1 MGVEEKEEVVVDVVV
16 SVGAFEVGIVTSLT
30 GSLTGAVGELG
41 DLIGP
46 RLSSSSLVE
55 GPRASIEESLSEP
68 RDSSDDDG
76 EVHFRLWRVTG
87 RAGGLRESSED
98 VGLGGLYGGEPGEKL
113 RWRTL
118 MLEIRG
124 VSGLSR

>member
-16 SVGAFEVGIVTSLT
+16 SVVAFGAWLATSLT

-41 DLIGP
+41 DLVGA

-55 GPRASIEESLSEP
+55 GPRTSMEESLSEP
-68 RDSSDDDG
+68 RDSLDDDE

-87 RAGGLRESSED
+87 RVGGLNESSED
-98 VGLGGLYGGEPGEKL
+98 VGLGGRLFGGESGEKL
-113 RWRTL
+113 R
-118 MLEIRG
+118 
-124 VSGLSR
+124 